1 MLVFYSDGDP
11 SLWINSIGV
20 CVVTGTAL
28 VLSALPPVG
37 LAAMDKWQS
46 ARLYRMP
53 PALSS
58 VAAPIRAEGFFVIF
72 SPSTPGNA
80 VALTACI
87 VFAALAAFFCRRCA
101 RA

>member
-46 ARLYRMP
+46 AR
-53 PALSS
+53 
-58 VAAPIRAEGFFVIF
+58 
-72 SPSTPGNA
+72 
-80 VALTACI
+80 
-87 VFAALAAFFCRRCA
+87 
-101 RA
+101 